1 MTRRHDEDTSH
12 PSSAEERRLGSCRR
26 ALQRDWQGGGGQ
38 LQRRPSDLLERG
50 REERGSSDEMRW
62 SAGPQDGLGGFSWLR
77 GVPSLVPMLIT
88 EKRRHLTKRKARRR

>member
-1 MTRRHDEDTSH
+1 MDTAARRWEGAVVGPCNVTGR
-12 PSSAEERRLGSCRR
+12 AEEDSCS
-26 ALQRDWQGGGGQ
+26 ADLQTFSKGD
-38 LQRRPSDLLERG
+38 EK
-50 REERGSSDEMRW
+50 ERGSSDEMRW